1 MVNRFFSTAAQR
13 LRGRGTDDF
22 RWRPASA
29 RNYTTTDR
37 PSSIPIDMIIVHVTQ
52 CSFKRAIRRFEDP
65 STNVS
70 AHYTIQ
76 SSDGF
81 IAQSVSEKD
90 IAWHAGNWGYN
101 RRSIGIEHEGYVDKP
116 AFFTEAMY
124 RSSARLA
131 AYLCD
136 KYHIPVD
143 RGHIIGHSEVPH
155 TIKVGQYGGWA
166 EHKDPGRYFDWN
178 KYFLY
183 IRACLD
189 K

>member
-1 MVNRFFSTAAQR
+1 MVERLISTVAQR
-13 LRGRGTDDF
+13 VRGRGTNDS
-22 RWRPASA
+22 RWRPASSN
-29 RNYTTTDR
+29 NYTAADR

-52 CSFKRAIRRFEDP
+52 CSFTKAIRRFEDP

-70 AHYTIQ
+70 AHYTIR

-101 RRSIGIEHEGYVDKP
+101 RRSIGIEHEGYVEKP

-124 RSSARLA
+124 QSSARLA
-131 AYLCD
+131 AKLCD
-136 KYHIPVD
+136 KYQIPVD
-143 RGHIIGHSEVPH
+143 RGHLIGHSDVPH
-155 TIKVGQYGGWA
+155 TVRVGQYGGWA
-166 EHKDPGRYFDWN
+166 GHKDPGRYFDWS
-178 KYFLY
+178 KYLLC

-189 K
+189 T